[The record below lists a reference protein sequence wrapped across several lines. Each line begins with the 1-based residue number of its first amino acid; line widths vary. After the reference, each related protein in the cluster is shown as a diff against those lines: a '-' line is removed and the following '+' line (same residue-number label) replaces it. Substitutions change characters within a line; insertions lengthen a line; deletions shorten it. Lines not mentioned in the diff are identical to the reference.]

1 MMAVPHQP
9 IVVDREK
16 TCPLLLRVF
25 HKHGGHHD
33 LEAFATRG
41 QEPKEE
47 VQMYTWK
54 DATLRELTDLL
65 KEVVPEARRR
75 EARLSF
81 AFVYPNRQGRNVM
94 KQAGIT
100 NSITRRPTPDDNR
113 TLHELGFQLF
123 PTCNKRYLDGDLLN
137 IAISLLKQSMS
148 LSFPPPPFAPF
159 LSSPSPISRSVPPP
173 VPMPPPNRLV
183 TS

>member
-16 TCPLLLRVF
+16 VRASVSPVSGSTGGITIWKPLQGEGQEPKEGCVQ
-25 HKHGGHHD
+25 HGGHHD

-100 NSITRRPTPDDNR
+100 NSMTRRPTPDDNR
-113 TLHELGFQLF
+113 TLHELGFQTGDF
-123 PTCNKRYLDGDLLN
+123 LDV
-137 IAISLLKQSMS
+137 AI
-148 LSFPPPPFAPF
+148 F
-159 LSSPSPISRSVPPP
+159 
-173 VPMPPPNRLV
+173 
-183 TS
+183 T

>member
-1 MMAVPHQP
+1 MSIQVAAAAAAADVQNRPSRIPNVARAAGPIMAMPRQP

-25 HKHGGHHD
+25 TKHGGHHD
-33 LEAFATRG
+33 LDVFAVRG

-75 EARLSF
+75 DARLSF

-100 NSITRRPTPDDNR
+100 NSMTRRPTPDDNR
-113 TLHELGFQLF
+113 TLQELGFQTGDF
-123 PTCNKRYLDGDLLN
+123 LDV
-137 IAISLLKQSMS
+137 AIFS
-148 LSFPPPPFAPF
+148 
-159 LSSPSPISRSVPPP
+159 
-173 VPMPPPNRLV
+173 
-183 TS
+183 

>member
-100 NSITRRPTPDDNR
+100 NSMTRRPTPDDNR
-113 TLHELGFQLF
+113 TLQELGFQTGDF
-123 PTCNKRYLDGDLLN
+123 LDV
-137 IAISLLKQSMS
+137 AI
-148 LSFPPPPFAPF
+148 F
-159 LSSPSPISRSVPPP
+159 
-173 VPMPPPNRLV
+173 
-183 TS
+183 T